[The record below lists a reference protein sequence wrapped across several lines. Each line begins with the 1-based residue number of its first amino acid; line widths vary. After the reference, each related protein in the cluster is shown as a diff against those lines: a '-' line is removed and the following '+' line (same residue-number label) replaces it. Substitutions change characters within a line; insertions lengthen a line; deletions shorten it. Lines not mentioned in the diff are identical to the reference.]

1 MTKDFTQ
8 GNPAKQ
14 LFFFTMPLLLGSSF
28 QQLYNIVDSIVVGRF
43 LGKNM
48 LAAIGASFPV
58 IFAIISL
65 IIGVGSGFT
74 IVVSQY
80 FGAKQNE
87 RVKATISTM
96 YFFVFGFSAIATTL
110 SLLFSKEIFLMLN
123 LPEHL
128 LKYATVYFNIYISGL
143 ILFFGFSGT
152 SAILRGL
159 GDSKTPL
166 YFLIFSTLL
175 NIILDILFVLYLHTE
190 IEGIAYATIISQGL
204 AFVLLAL
211 YVHKKNTHLQL
222 SISNIQFDTDIF
234 KKALRIG
241 LPSGVQMVA
250 VSLGMVI
257 VSRIVNDFG
266 TEVIAAYTIAMRIDS
281 LGSLPAMS
289 YSQALSAFTGQNI
302 GANKLK
308 RVMQGYKTCLL
319 QSTIICVIITLS
331 IVFWGND
338 LMRLFTRDEE
348 VIRIG
353 TEYLIIVSSF
363 YALFNLLFN
372 SNGALRGAG
381 DTIIP
386 MFITI
391 IALWVVRIP
400 MAYYLSDFLK
410 ERGIW
415 YAIPLGWAVGAI
427 LSSLYFFS
435 GRWKNKGIIKRVPTN
450 IDSENYTT

>member
-1 MTKDFTQ
+1 MIKSFTE
-8 GNPAKQ
+8 GSPSKQ
-14 LFFFTMPLLLGSSF
+14 IFFFTMPILLGSFF
-28 QQLYNIVDSIVVGRF
+28 QQLYNIVDSIVVGQF

-65 IIGVGSGFT
+65 IIGVASGFT
-74 IVVSQY
+74 VVVAQY

-96 YFFVFGFSAIATTL
+96 YFFIFGFSALATAL
-110 SLLFSKEIFLMLN
+110 SLLYSKEVFLMLN

-128 LKYATVYFNIYISGL
+128 LEGATLYFNIYVSGL
-143 ILFFGFSGT
+143 VLFFGYSGT

-175 NIILDILFVLYLHTE
+175 NIILDIILVYYFHFQ
-190 IEGIAYATIISQGL
+190 IDGIAYATIISQGV
-204 AFVLLAL
+204 AFVLLAI
-211 YVHKKNTHLQL
+211 YVHRRNTHLQL
-222 SISNIQFDTDIF
+222 SFRTITFDMDIF

-241 LPSGVQMVA
+241 LPSGIQMVA
-250 VSLGMVI
+250 VSMGMVVI
-257 VSRIVNDFG
+257 SRIVNGFG
-266 TEVIAAYTIAMRIDS
+266 TEVIAAYAVAMRIDS
-281 LGSLPAMS
+281 LGSLPAMA
-289 YSQALSAFTGQNI
+289 YSQSLASFTGQNI
-302 GANKLK
+302 GAGALG
-308 RVMQGYKTCLL
+308 RVKQGYRASLF
-319 QSTIICVIITLS
+319 QSMVICVIMTLV
-331 IVFWGND
+331 IILFGND
-338 LMRLFTRDEE
+338 LMRLFTDDPE

-363 YALFNLLFN
+363 YILFALLFN
-372 SNGALRGAG
+372 SNGALKGAG

-400 MAYYLSDFLK
+400 VAYYLSSFLG
-410 ERGIW
+410 ERGVW
-415 YAIPLGWAVGAI
+415 YAIPVGWAVGAVF
-427 LSSLYFFS
+427 STLYFFS
-435 GRWKNKGIIKRVPTN
+435 GRWRNKGVVKRQA
-450 IDSENYTT
+450 